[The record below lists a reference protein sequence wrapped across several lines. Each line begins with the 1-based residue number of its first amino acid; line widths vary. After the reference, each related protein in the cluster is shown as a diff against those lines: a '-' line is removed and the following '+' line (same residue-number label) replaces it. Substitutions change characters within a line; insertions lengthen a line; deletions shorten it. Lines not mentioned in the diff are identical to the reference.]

1 MTSWWVVVQPTV
13 VASTLP
19 NPYTHPCGW
28 SSSNVQSCNSRPTKS
43 IMDVTWLAAWHTGGS
58 RIWIDSATFK
68 VQFINITNFE
78 KRAQPFSSILVFWI
92 WVCSHWHVF
101 WCSSSF
107 SWRIFWFE
115 YLLACQSLYLT
126 YYLTPVWV
134 GGWLSSAWPGWGPLH
149 HLECLFLFHICL
161 LYLLVWKLA

>member
-1 MTSWWVVVQPTV
+1 MGPIMTSWWVVVQPTV

-19 NPYTHPCGW
+19 NPYTQSCRW
-28 SSSNVQSCNSRPTKS
+28 SRSNVQSCNSRPTKS
-43 IMDVTWLAAWHTGGS
+43 IMDITWLAVWHTGGS

-134 GGWLSSAWPGWGPLH
+134 GSSVRLGLGEALCTILNAFIP
-149 HLECLFLFHICL
+149 
-161 LYLLVWKLA
+161 YLLVLIFLFEN